1 VTGGRPVRWAS
12 LLSFNA
18 LPPPDWLLVRGTL
31 FGFAGAGAEAA
42 AGATGGAG
50 AGAVVVAVWMRFVP
64 ALFLLFTLVAA
75 TIFATSVEVGRPP
88 AALGETVSAG
98 LPPMGCGVDPRSM
111 PSGSGRGGAAD
122 GGGAEIGDGGGVRAG
137 RDEGAESSRAE
148 TNRLVR
154 GAFGSP
160 SKPSFVQAG
169 SGFLVRPSNF
179 FTVRVV

>member
-1 VTGGRPVRWAS
+1 VA
-12 LLSFNA
+12 
-18 LPPPDWLLVRGTL
+18 
-31 FGFAGAGAEAA
+31 
-42 AGATGGAG
+42 GGAG
-50 AGAVVVAVWMRFVP
+50 AGAVVVAVWMRYVP

-75 TIFATSVEVGRPP
+75 TIFAMSAEVGRPL
-88 AALGETVSAG
+88 AAPGEMVSAE
-98 LPPMGCGVDPRSM
+98 LPPAGCGVDPRSM

-122 GGGAEIGDGGGVRAG
+122 GGGAEIGSGGRAG

-169 SGFLVRPSNF
+169 SGFSVWSSIF
-179 FTVRVV
+179 FYHSRRLRVLIYAIFF